1 MPLRKWF
8 SSTASP
14 NIWLHLRRPIKSQ
27 VLCSA
32 GYRLFTASSLRF
44 IKQDE
49 LASTLNDSTKTA
61 GKDFL
66 IVDVREP
73 WDYATLHIKS
83 AINIPSPQL
92 MTLPAAALVD
102 RVRTLNR
109 MDAIPKTVMFH
120 CKLSL
125 IRGPTCAVRFG
136 TLLKQVETTD
146 KGIRDETVI
155 AVLDGGFKA
164 WETTYGHDPN
174 MVEGT
179 AAPAEVS

>member
-1 MPLRKWF
+1 MPLKLW
-8 SSTASP
+8 SSSAASP
-14 NIWLHLRRPIKSQ
+14 TIWLHLRRPIISN
-27 VLCSA
+27 VRCSIQ
-32 GYRLFTASSLRF
+32 YREFSASSLRF
-44 IKQDE
+44 VKQDE

-73 WDYATLHIKS
+73 GDYATLHIKS

-102 RVRTLNR
+102 RVRSLNR
-109 MDAIPKTVMFH
+109 MDAIPKTVIFH

-136 TLLKQVETTD
+136 SLLKQVETAD
-146 KGIRDETVI
+146 KGVRDETVI

-164 WETTYGHDPN
+164 WEATYGQDLN
-174 MVEGT
+174 MVEKT
-179 AAPAEVS
+179 AAPEEAS